1 MTDELD
7 LLDETVGSIFQRY
20 CTREA
25 RAEAAG
31 GVPAQL
37 WRVLD
42 DSGLTSLA
50 MPDGGGGLP
59 EVVVLARAVG
69 RAAAPVPLV
78 EMAGLASWLLTSA
91 GLPLQDGIT
100 TAGVGTPRD
109 DLCLVRTSAGWTVHG
124 ELHGVPWGVA
134 AQRTVTLAH
143 SEGGLKTVVL
153 PVPSRVRPGRNNAK
167 EPRDTLHFDGVAVPG
182 EHVVDATVT
191 TDELLARG
199 ALLRSAAMA
208 GAMERVLDM
217 TLAHAD
223 QREQFGQ
230 RISAFQAVQHHL
242 VAIAE
247 ESVCTS
253 MAVRI
258 ATVAEGREALL
269 AVAAAK
275 TTASTA
281 AQVVTTR
288 AHQVHGAIGTTE
300 EHSLHWY
307 TTRLWSWQDEFG
319 TAQMWARRIGQEVLE
334 AGPRHLWPRIS
345 ASAAGRAVA
354 GAGMPSPLAGQS

>member
-7 LLDETVGSIFQRY
+7 LLDDTVGSIFERH

-25 RAEAAG
+25 RVEAAD
-31 GVPAQL
+31 GVPEQL
-37 WRVLD
+37 WRVLH

-78 EMAGLASWLLTSA
+78 EMTGLASWLLASA
-91 GLPLQDGIT
+91 GLPLQAGIT
-100 TAGVGTPRD
+100 TAAVGFPRD
-109 DLCLVRTSAGWTVHG
+109 DLRLVRAVGGWTVHG
-124 ELHGVPWGVA
+124 ELHRVPWGLA
-134 AQRTVTLAH
+134 AQRTVALAH
-143 SEGGLKTVVL
+143 SEDGPKTVVL

-167 EPRDTLHFDGVAVPG
+167 EPRDTLQFDGVVVPS
-182 EHVVDATVT
+182 ECVADATVT
-191 TDELLARG
+191 VDDLLARG

-223 QREQFGQ
+223 QREQFG
-230 RISAFQAVQHHL
+230 RPISAFQAVQHHL

-247 ESVCTS
+247 ESVLTS
-253 MAVRI
+253 MAVRL
-258 ATVAEGREALL
+258 ATVAQGREALL

-275 TTASTA
+275 ATAGAA

-288 AHQVHGAIGTTE
+288 AHQVNGAIGTTE
-300 EHSLHWY
+300 EHSLPWY

-334 AGPRHLWPRIS
+334 AGPEDLWPRIS
-345 ASAAGRAVA
+345 ASAGGASAVT
-354 GAGMPSPLAGQS
+354 GAPSTLAGQS

>member
-1 MTDELD
+1 MTDELV
-7 LLDETVGSIFQRY
+7 LLDETVGSIFERHL
-20 CTREA
+20 TREA
-25 RAEAAG
+25 RGAAAD

-50 MPDGGGGLP
+50 MPEGGGGLP

-78 EMAGLASWLLTSA
+78 EMAGLASWLLASA
-91 GLPLQDGIT
+91 GLPLQAGIT
-100 TAGVGTPRD
+100 TAAVGTPRD
-109 DLCLVRTSAGWTVHG
+109 DLRLVRTAAGWTVDG
-124 ELHGVPWGVA
+124 SLLRVPWGIA
-134 AQRTVTLAH
+134 AQRTVALAH
-143 SEGGLKTVVL
+143 SEEGLKTVVL
-153 PVPSRVRPGRNNAK
+153 PVPSRVRPGRNNAQ
-167 EPRDTLHFDGVAVPG
+167 EPRDTLQFDGVVVP
-182 EHVVDATVT
+182 EENVADATVT
-191 TDELLARG
+191 VDELLARG

-223 QREQFGQ
+223 QREQFG
-230 RISAFQAVQHHL
+230 RPISSFQAVQHHL

-253 MAVRI
+253 MAVRV
-258 ATVAEGREALL
+258 ATVAEGREQLMAI
-269 AVAAAK
+269 AAAK
-275 TTASTA
+275 ATAGAA
-281 AQVVTTR
+281 AQVVTAR

-319 TAQMWARRIGQEVLE
+319 TAQMWARRIGQDVLGARPE
-334 AGPRHLWPRIS
+334 DLWPRIS
-345 ASAAGRAVA
+345 ATVRGAVT
-354 GAGMPSPLAGQS
+354 GTDVTSTFAGQS